1 MEEDKIK
8 YKKFLQG
15 DNQSLEE
22 LMKKYQTNLLF
33 FITRYVKN
41 KEIAEDIYQD
51 VIIYFLENKEKYDF
65 KYSFKTYLYTIA
77 KSRTLNYLKKNKQ
90 ENCVEIYKNQKEI
103 PEEQWLEEAILT
115 KERQAKIRKVIQKMK
130 PDYQLVIYLTQIE
143 GLSYQ
148 ETAKIME
155 KTEKQIKNLAF
166 NSKKK
171 LRTLLISEKVVEIK
185 NNKVIKLLV
194 WILSITIILS
204 GAVYAGYKIY
214 QNYHANMSP
223 SYTSNIQSADTN
235 HIWVGTF
242 QLVWNEFAEKFTD
255 NGRVEFIE
263 GNTPLVEELNQKVF
277 TKKDLSPEDYYM
289 IVEETSP
296 ELKEKI
302 KKEVYEKFNIDV
314 TKTLKQMNFKLS
326 PSNTIYTILV
336 KKFSFKHP
344 FQKLKSEP
352 FNNST
357 EKVKYFG
364 IDKQNNM
371 LAKEN
376 VEILFYNSPNEFAIQ
391 LNTKENE
398 QIILYKTEQ
407 NKTFPEYQQIIEEKN
422 KQYTGKRKMQYGE
435 ELKIPYIKVDTQMN
449 YEELCNKE
457 LKRKQ
462 GGYIMAA
469 IQNLRFSLDETG
481 GSVISEGTMQ
491 DITKSEQKENSI
503 KELREFYFDKDFV
516 MFLKE
521 ADKEKPYL
529 ALKVND
535 INIMENDIPFKLKY
549 KQRKDLGIEKILE
562 KDDNLKYDVY
572 TFGGNV
578 EITIQNE
585 TLPLEE
591 AVRQNKIT
599 MENII
604 HQCILDSDPEYVQN
618 PETECIM
625 QKPQTH
631 YYSDGGSIIYEYP
644 EYSILKR
651 FSLDG
656 NRDIY
661 IGMPGMILTGQ
672 EGNMVAYSR

>member
-90 ENCVEIYKNQKEI
+90 ENCVEIYENQKEI

-223 SYTSNIQSADTN
+223 SYTSNIKSANTN

-255 NGRVEFIE
+255 NGKVEFID
-263 GNTPLVEELNQKVF
+263 GNIPLVEELNQKVF

-314 TKTLKQMNFKLS
+314 TKTLEQMNFKLS

-336 KKFSFKHP
+336 KNFSFKHS

-364 IDKQNNM
+364 VDKENDI
-371 LAKEN
+371 LAREN

-462 GGYIMAA
+462 GGYIMTA
-469 IQNLRFSLDETG
+469 IQNVRFSLDETG

-521 ADKEKPYL
+521 ADKEKPYV

-535 INIMENDIPFKLKY
+535 INIME
-549 KQRKDLGIEKILE
+549 IEE
-562 KDDNLKYDVY
+562 
-572 TFGGNV
+572 GG
-578 EITIQNE
+578 
-585 TLPLEE
+585 
-591 AVRQNKIT
+591 
-599 MENII
+599 
-604 HQCILDSDPEYVQN
+604 
-618 PETECIM
+618 
-625 QKPQTH
+625 
-631 YYSDGGSIIYEYP
+631 
-644 EYSILKR
+644 
-651 FSLDG
+651 
-656 NRDIY
+656 
-661 IGMPGMILTGQ
+661 
-672 EGNMVAYSR
+672 

>member
-1 MEEDKIK
+1 MEEDKTK

-90 ENCVEIYKNQKEI
+90 ENCVEIYENQKEI

-223 SYTSNIQSADTN
+223 SYTSNIKSANTN

-314 TKTLKQMNFKLS
+314 TKTLEQMNFKLT

-336 KKFSFKHP
+336 KNFSFKHS

-364 IDKQNNM
+364 IDKENNI

-376 VEILFYNSPNEFAIQ
+376 VEILFYNSQNEFAIQ

-407 NKTFPEYQQIIEEKN
+407 NKTFPEYQQIIEEN
-422 KQYTGKRKMQYGE
+422 TKQYTGKRKMQEGE

-469 IQNLRFSLDETG
+469 IQNVRFSLDETG
-481 GSVISEGTMQ
+481 GSVISEGTMK

-535 INIMENDIPFKLKY
+535 TDIME
-549 KQRKDLGIEKILE
+549 IEE
-562 KDDNLKYDVY
+562 
-572 TFGGNV
+572 
-578 EITIQNE
+578 
-585 TLPLEE
+585 
-591 AVRQNKIT
+591 
-599 MENII
+599 
-604 HQCILDSDPEYVQN
+604 
-618 PETECIM
+618 
-625 QKPQTH
+625 
-631 YYSDGGSIIYEYP
+631 DG
-644 EYSILKR
+644 
-651 FSLDG
+651 
-656 NRDIY
+656 
-661 IGMPGMILTGQ
+661 
-672 EGNMVAYSR
+672 

>member
-90 ENCVEIYKNQKEI
+90 ENCVEIYENQKEI

-255 NGRVEFIE
+255 NGKVEFID
-263 GNTPLVEELNQKVF
+263 GNIPLVEELNQKVF

-314 TKTLKQMNFKLS
+314 TKTLEQMNFKLS

-336 KKFSFKHP
+336 KNFSFKHS

-364 IDKQNNM
+364 VDKENDI
-371 LAKEN
+371 LAREN

-407 NKTFPEYQQIIEEKN
+407 DKTLPEYQQIIEEKN

-462 GGYIMAA
+462 GGYIMTA
-469 IQNLRFSLDETG
+469 IQNVRFSLDETG

-535 INIMENDIPFKLKY
+535 IDIMEVDK
-549 KQRKDLGIEKILE
+549 
-562 KDDNLKYDVY
+562 
-572 TFGGNV
+572 
-578 EITIQNE
+578 
-585 TLPLEE
+585 
-591 AVRQNKIT
+591 
-599 MENII
+599 
-604 HQCILDSDPEYVQN
+604 
-618 PETECIM
+618 
-625 QKPQTH
+625 
-631 YYSDGGSIIYEYP
+631 
-644 EYSILKR
+644 
-651 FSLDG
+651 
-656 NRDIY
+656 
-661 IGMPGMILTGQ
+661 
-672 EGNMVAYSR
+672 